1 MAWSFWIW
9 ESAAVRELCPWLG
22 KTFRPTHSTMARQ
35 EKLLPIGRASFQ
47 ELSACVLKAL
57 NELAAAHECEPL
69 DAHCCRLVG
78 LRPDPPSTHR
88 SEVAALQSEIS
99 SMTALVGTSKRT
111 CRRERS
117 RQAGQDPV
125 PGEGCRLSPSPG
137 FVRPPPGFGD
147 DLEKFGEGE
156 LDPPGLPVKAVSSDL
171 MDVTPTSSKE
181 DLQEEV
187 VYQITLQQASDG
199 DEREKS
205 LRLSFPLEWRP
216 SGRLGW

>member
-88 SEVAALQSEIS
+88 SEVAALQSEMAS
-99 SMTALVGTSKRT
+99 VKALLWTSKIT
-111 CRRERS
+111 SRRESS
-117 RQAGQDPV
+117 RQAGPDLGPGGGSI
-125 PGEGCRLSPSPG
+125 PSPSFERPPLSLGDDMEKCGEGESD
-137 FVRPPPGFGD
+137 PPGFA
-147 DLEKFGEGE
+147 
-156 LDPPGLPVKAVSSDL
+156 VKAVKSDL